1 MRPRQTNKEH
11 SWTGKEKERE
21 QKNKEEMAYEDVQQ
35 KRRLPVNSV
44 WLIVLGIV
52 LTVAIVYVWTVGLFR
67 MPN

>member
-1 MRPRQTNKEH
+1 
-11 SWTGKEKERE
+11 
-21 QKNKEEMAYEDVQQ
+21 MAYEDVQQ
-35 KRRLPVNSV
+35 KPRLPVNSV